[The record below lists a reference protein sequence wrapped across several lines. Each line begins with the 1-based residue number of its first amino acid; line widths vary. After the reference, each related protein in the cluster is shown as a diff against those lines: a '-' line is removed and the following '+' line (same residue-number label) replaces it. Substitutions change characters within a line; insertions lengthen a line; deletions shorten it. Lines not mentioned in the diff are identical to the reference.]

1 MLSTADD
8 IAYVMDDGL
17 TSLSGHNLTQ
27 DSTHNSFRTDATDDF
42 YNLTFIGT
50 GLTLTFKDSEVTF
63 GSTDHYNIIVDGV
76 TIKTYNNG
84 DTITP
89 RTVMVQN
96 LPYGTHVFR
105 LKVMD
110 TPGGEHFHSKEFT
123 FHQPKKPPIP
133 EDACVLA
140 DYMLMADFVKRTP
153 AINDPSRIS
162 KGVRLVSASR
172 DIFYDSAGT
181 IAPASMKPISE
192 AWVAN
197 TYTGFAAMFNGAN
210 NQNSHAQLPY
220 FGTTE
225 GDFTTRT
232 SGDGAKITVS
242 LTNSSGS
249 LETSNVTLTSN
260 TTISSQPTI
269 PEGGSDSASHHT
281 FVKSDGV
288 LGSNTVKFLADGAN
302 SSTNYD
308 WLYFAGMTV
317 ATPIHTSHH
326 YQTFETPFLHE
337 LIGGDRNMEQTNLV
351 CSPDGKTWDEVT
363 RDTSYITVH
372 TGMHCGGTPSGSA
385 PVVAGSEH
393 LFKHYEVYRGS
404 TTGVEGLQKNFALAF
419 DRIICLEDGYY
430 ICSWG
435 ARAHSGLEFQCY
447 LRKNSTSSSFFTAID
462 SNNHGG
468 DRTGTFRTVSFRLKR
483 GDYLVVETGNGLT
496 SDTSGHYTSFH
507 IKKA

>member
-1 MLSTADD
+1 VKYVDSTGTIKTAVTVMPPNARSIADAANLSGGAEKGDDSAGNTSAAAPNDNYRPTFTDQTIATAEDLHEVAKTFHFREFGNGAANAGTGGSYADASMLSTADD

-197 TYTGFAAMFNGAN
+197 TYTGFAAMFNGAT

-220 FGTTE
+220 FGTTQ
-225 GDFTTRT
+225 GDFVTRAV
-232 SGDGAKITVS
+232 GDSAKLTVS

-351 CSPDGKTWDEVT
+351 CSPDGKT
-363 RDTSYITVH
+363 
-372 TGMHCGGTPSGSA
+372 
-385 PVVAGSEH
+385 
-393 LFKHYEVYRGS
+393 
-404 TTGVEGLQKNFALAF
+404 
-419 DRIICLEDGYY
+419 
-430 ICSWG
+430 
-435 ARAHSGLEFQCY
+435 
-447 LRKNSTSSSFFTAID
+447 
-462 SNNHGG
+462 
-468 DRTGTFRTVSFRLKR
+468 
-483 GDYLVVETGNGLT
+483 
-496 SDTSGHYTSFH
+496 
-507 IKKA
+507 